1 MQNFD
6 IYDKL
11 NLKQFEDN
19 SEYQELVEKFK
30 SKMYKSF
37 SSKSTVDIKSF
48 LKTYE
53 NLMVQHISN
62 KSFKLDLSSVN
73 KNILTLFVL
82 IKLYNQKVL
91 ESPILQL
98 LLKGNFESVFEMINS
113 LEVTVQMNQIRPAPK
128 EEVKEASS
136 EITKFKFTLPSDF
149 TISDKFWFIVLK
161 VLKSFMVQLR
171 IKKSDFR
178 KLRSLFNYM
187 MKLTTNYMNKN
198 SSLINQSFTSD
209 TILTDES
216 TKDGTDDTQTSD
228 IGDFTTAKFIQ
239 ENKREKQYISTSWIQ
254 VLVKTGV
261 FTDFSCEPIQMDYSR
276 FKEVDEN
283 ITNEIIDESKVYEI
297 LGIDHTAADST

>member
-149 TISDKFWFIVLK
+149 TISDKF
-161 VLKSFMVQLR
+161 
-171 IKKSDFR
+171 
-178 KLRSLFNYM
+178 
-187 MKLTTNYMNKN
+187 
-198 SSLINQSFTSD
+198 
-209 TILTDES
+209 
-216 TKDGTDDTQTSD
+216 
-228 IGDFTTAKFIQ
+228 
-239 ENKREKQYISTSWIQ
+239 
-254 VLVKTGV
+254 
-261 FTDFSCEPIQMDYSR
+261 
-276 FKEVDEN
+276 
-283 ITNEIIDESKVYEI
+283 
-297 LGIDHTAADST
+297 